1 MKYSIKIWNNDEL
14 IQEIELN
21 GKKYSRKLLHEAKRM
36 CKWFKEYVKKD
47 FTCIDLCKNGDAW
60 INLISNNEVA

>member
-1 MKYSIKIWNNDEL
+1 MRYSIKIWNDDDL

-21 GKKYSRKLLHEAKRM
+21 TKKYCHKLRMEARKM
-36 CKWFKEYVKKD
+36 CKWYEEYGQKD

-60 INLISNNEVA
+60 INLKTSLLK